1 MTTMPLLILGFLV
14 FALCIAGILEYQ
26 FHLKSLSLI
35 PLRIHVNG
43 TRGKSSVT
51 RLVAA
56 GLREGGL
63 RTFAKTTGTA
73 PRVIDSE
80 GKDRIIHRL
89 RLPSI
94 GEQVR
99 LLRYFSVQKP
109 DAVVIECM
117 AVQPQYQWIAEH
129 KMVKSHIGVITNVR
143 PDHLDEMGP
152 TEEDVAYSLCNTVPV
167 NSVLIT
173 GEDQKP
179 DILREVAKQNSTKFI
194 KSDESSIQ
202 KKELDGFSYMEH
214 PANIAVALD
223 VCKQVGVNRSTA
235 LKGMHK
241 VQPDAG
247 ALVAWNLD
255 IDNKNVRFVNGMAA
269 NDPVSTLQIWN
280 FISERFIT
288 NEETTCIF
296 FNSRDDRPVRTRQ
309 MIELTFEK
317 IKPDYFFIRGD
328 KVDKIIDT
336 FGKTSLKT
344 SIDIIGL
351 EQPLEDVISSMKN
364 LPNKSLVYAIG
375 NQVGAGQEILE
386 NIAMLKNNG

>member
-214 PANIAVALD
+214 PSNIAVALD

-280 FISERFIT
+280 FISERFVT
-288 NEETTCIF
+288 DEETTCIF

-328 KVDKIIDT
+328 KVKKIIDT

-351 EQPLEDVISSMKN
+351 EQPLEDVISSLKK

-386 NIAMLKNNG
+386 NIARLKNNG

>member
-14 FALCIAGILEYQ
+14 FALCIAGVLEHE

-35 PLRIHVNG
+35 PLRIHING

-56 GLREGGL
+56 GLRESGL

-99 LLRYFSVQKP
+99 LLSYFSVQKP

-152 TEEDVAYSLCNTVPV
+152 TDEDVAHSLCNTVPV
-167 NSVLIT
+167 NSILIT
-173 GEDQKP
+173 AEDQKP
-179 DILREVAKQNSTKFI
+179 DILSEVAKQNGTRFI
-194 KSDESSIQ
+194 KSDISSI
-202 KKELDGFSYMEH
+202 KKHELDGFNYMEH

-223 VCKQVGVNRSTA
+223 VCKEAGVNRSTA

-255 IDNKNVRFVNGMAA
+255 VNNKNVRFVNGMAA
-269 NDPVSTLQIWN
+269 NDPVSTLQIWH
-280 FISERFIT
+280 FIIERFVT
-288 NEETTCIF
+288 DKETTCVF

-317 IKPDYFFIRGD
+317 IKPDYFFVRGD
-328 KVDKIIDT
+328 KVKKIIGT
-336 FGKTSLKT
+336 FGKTSPKT
-344 SIDIIGL
+344 SAEIIGL
-351 EQPLEDVISSMKN
+351 EKPLEDVISNLKN
-364 LPNKSLVYAIG
+364 LPNNSLVYAIG
-375 NQVGAGQEILE
+375 NQVGDGQKILE
-386 NIAMLKNNG
+386 RIASLRHYG

>member
-14 FALCIAGILEYQ
+14 FALCIAGILEHQ

-152 TEEDVAYSLCNTVPV
+152 TEEDVAHSLCNTVPV
-167 NSVLIT
+167 NSILIT

-179 DILREVAKQNSTKFI
+179 DILKEVAKQNGTRFI

-280 FISERFIT
+280 FISERFVT
-288 NEETTCIF
+288 DGETTCIF

-328 KVDKIIDT
+328 KVQKIIDT
-336 FGKTSLKT
+336 FGKTLSKT
-344 SIDIIGL
+344 SVEIIGL
-351 EQPLEDVISSMKN
+351 EQPLEDVILSMKN

-386 NIAMLKNNG
+386 NIARLKNNG

>member
-1 MTTMPLLILGFLV
+1 MPLLILGFLV
-14 FALCIAGILEYQ
+14 FAFCIAGILEYQ

-179 DILREVAKQNSTKFI
+179 DILREVAKQNSTRFI
-194 KSDESSIQ
+194 KSDDSSIQ

-214 PANIAVALD
+214 PSNIAVALD

-269 NDPVSTLQIWN
+269 NDPVSTFQIWN
-280 FISERFIT
+280 FISERFV
-288 NEETTCIF
+288 NDEETTCIF

-328 KVDKIIDT
+328 KVKKIIDT

-351 EQPLEDVISSMKN
+351 EQPLEDVISSLKN
-364 LPNKSLVYAIG
+364 LPNNSLVYAIG

>member
-214 PANIAVALD
+214 PSNIAVALD
-223 VCKQVGVNRSTA
+223 VCKQVGVNRSIA

-247 ALVAWNLD
+247 ALVAWNLN
-255 IDNKNVRFVNGMAA
+255 INNKNVRFVNGMAA

-280 FISERFIT
+280 FISERFVT
-288 NEETTCIF
+288 DEETTCIF

-328 KVDKIIDT
+328 KVKKIIDT

-351 EQPLEDVISSMKN
+351 EQPLEDVISSLKN

-386 NIAMLKNNG
+386 NIARLKNNG

>member
-152 TEEDVAYSLCNTVPV
+152 TEEDVAHSLCNTVPV

-179 DILREVAKQNSTKFI
+179 DILREVAKQNGTRFI

-280 FISERFIT
+280 FISERFVT
-288 NEETTCIF
+288 DEETTCIF

-328 KVDKIIDT
+328 KVQKIIDT
-336 FGKTSLKT
+336 FEKNLSKTSVE
-344 SIDIIGL
+344 IIGL
-351 EQPLEDVISSMKN
+351 EQPLEDVISSLKN
-364 LPNKSLVYAIG
+364 LPNNSLVYAIG

-386 NIAMLKNNG
+386 NIARLKNNG

>member
-1 MTTMPLLILGFLV
+1 MPLLILGFLV
-14 FALCIAGILEYQ
+14 FALCIAGILEHQ

-63 RTFAKTTGTA
+63 KTFAKTTGTA

-99 LLRYFSVQKP
+99 LLRYFSAQKP

-152 TEEDVAYSLCNTVPV
+152 TEEDVAHSLCNTVPV

-179 DILREVAKQNSTKFI
+179 DILREVAKQNGTRFI
-194 KSDESSIQ
+194 KSDESSVR
-202 KKELDGFSYMEH
+202 KTELDGFNYMEH
-214 PANIAVALD
+214 PSNIAVALD

-247 ALVAWNLD
+247 ALVAWDLNMN
-255 IDNKNVRFVNGMAA
+255 NKNVRFVNGMAA

-280 FISERFIT
+280 FISERFVSD
-288 NEETTCIF
+288 EETTCVF

-309 MIELTFEK
+309 MIELTFEN

-328 KVDKIIDT
+328 KVKKIIDT
-336 FGKTSLKT
+336 FGKTSSKT
-344 SIDIIGL
+344 SVEIIGL
-351 EQPLEDVISSMKN
+351 EQPLEDVISSLKN
-364 LPNKSLVYAIG
+364 LPNNSLVYAIG

-386 NIAMLKNNG
+386 NIAMLKHNV